1 MGLTLAWRLFRRE
14 LQQGQLLLIILA
26 ITLAVLSVSGLARV
40 SERLQVAINGQASKF
55 IAADRIIDSPV
66 KLDPAILDT
75 AKDMGLKFVTNMQFN
90 SMVYSGDKFQLVTV
104 RAVESGYPL
113 KGTIVLK
120 SSELNSTEP
129 EQTVKSELEKG
140 RTQALPASGEIWYES
155 RLGGLLGYPKTLELG
170 NSEFTLTE
178 EISRLPDAGFNPFA
192 SSPVVLM
199 QIDDVAKTGVIQPG
213 SRVTYLYQFVGKE
226 DVLSNFE
233 KSVKPLLNN
242 SQRWVD
248 VQSGDSPIAGA
259 VKRSERFLLLA
270 SLLGIALACAAI
282 GIAASRY
289 CQRHY
294 DVVAMLKTFGAS
306 AKQIRF
312 LFSLHLLL
320 VTLVGIA
327 LGLVGGLLLDA
338 GISQLLPPEIA
349 AYSVPYTRPLV
360 LGISTGLISAFMFSA
375 YPLLRLLSIPPL
387 RVLQRQLE
395 GLPFGMW
402 LHLLLSLGAMALLG
416 YLYSRSWA
424 LTLTVVAAVLL
435 LGVLLSV
442 LGFVM
447 IRLGHSVGMKTT
459 NPMQLALAGL
469 RRRARQN
476 AVQLVGFSSALV
488 LLLTILALRQDLL
501 NEWQKQLPENA
512 PNYFLVNIAPE
523 DVQPLNDF
531 MASKGIAATDIYPVI
546 RGRLTQI
553 NGETLISNEQAEA
566 GEKGR
571 VGISR
576 ELNLTWRDAMPKNN
590 ELLEGKFNRAADEVS
605 VESGVAERLGIG
617 LGDKLSYVIDNQ
629 ELTVKVTSIR
639 AVHWETLQPNFFMI
653 FTREALAPFAY
664 TSMASFYLSS
674 ADTNNT
680 DAGEPQDRVIL
691 ELIRLFPTVSII
703 DVGAMVAQLRQIIEQ
718 VSLSLTLVL
727 ALVLLASSL
736 VLIAQTEAGMATRQ
750 RELAVLR
757 TFGASGW
764 LLRSA
769 TGLEFA
775 LLGGIAGVLAVIVAE
790 FALYLLK
797 TQVFELNVYMHWP
810 WWVIAPLSGALL
822 VAFLGFWRCRNLLNQ
837 SCSALLKAEA

>member
-1 MGLTLAWRLFRRE
+1 MELSLAWRLFKRE

-40 SERLQVAINGQASKF
+40 SERLQVAINGEASAF

-66 KLDPAILDT
+66 IIDPTIL
-75 AKDMGLKFVTNMQFN
+75 AKAEELGLKHVTNMQFN

-104 RAVESGYPL
+104 RAVEVGYPL
-113 KGTIVLK
+113 KGEI
-120 SSELNSTEP
+120 ELATGK
-129 EQTVKSELEKG
+129 TK
-140 RTQALPASGEIWYES
+140 ALPKADEIWFET
-155 RLGGLLGYPKTLELG
+155 RLGGLLGYPKSIELG
-170 NSEFTLTE
+170 NSEFVLSN

-192 SSPVVLM
+192 SSPIVLM
-199 QIDDVAKTGVIQPG
+199 RMEDVAKTGVIQPG
-213 SRVTYLYQFVGKE
+213 SRVTYLYQFAGDE
-226 DVLSNFE
+226 AALIAFE
-233 KSVKPLLNN
+233 QSAKPLLN
-242 SQRWVD
+242 STQRWVD

-259 VKRSERFLLLA
+259 VKRAERFLLLA
-270 SLLGIALACAAI
+270 SLMGIALACAAI
-282 GIAASRY
+282 GIAAQRY

-306 AKQIRF
+306 AKQIRL
-312 LFSLHLLL
+312 LFGMHLLL
-320 VTLVGIA
+320 VTLLGIG
-327 LGLVGGLLLDA
+327 LGLIGGGLLDF
-338 GISQLLPPEIA
+338 GISYLLPPEIA
-349 AYSVPYTRPLV
+349 AYSPPLTRPLL

-375 YPLLRLLSIPPL
+375 YPLMRLLAIPPL

-395 GLPFGMW
+395 GLQLGMW

-416 YLYSRSWA
+416 YLYSQSWA

-447 IRLGHSVGMKTT
+447 IRAGHSIGMKTT
-459 NPMQLALAGL
+459 NPLQLALAGL

-476 AVQLVGFSSALV
+476 AVQLVGFSAALV

-512 PNYFLVNIAPE
+512 PNYFLVNIAP
-523 DVQPLNDF
+523 DDAKPLHDF
-531 MASKGIAATDIYPVI
+531 MSANGITATDIYPVI

-553 NGETLISNEQAEA
+553 NGETLISNEQREA

-576 ELNLTWRDAMPKNN
+576 ELNLTWRNTLPANN
-590 ELLEGKFNRAADEVS
+590 ELIEGQFNQATDEVS
-605 VESGVAERLGIG
+605 VELGVAERLGIG
-617 LGDKLSYVIDNQ
+617 LGDKLTYIIDNQ
-629 ELTVKVTSIR
+629 ELTVKVASIR
-639 AVHWETLQPNFFMI
+639 TVHWETLQPNFFMI
-653 FTREALAPFAY
+653 FTQEALAPFAY
-664 TSMASFYLSS
+664 TSMASFFLDEKGLD
-674 ADTNNT
+674 AQATN
-680 DAGEPQDRVIL
+680 AEGMPKASVIL
-691 ELIRLFPTVSII
+691 ALIQQFPTVSII
-703 DVGAMVAQLRQIIEQ
+703 DVGAMVEQLRQIIEQ

-727 ALVLLASSL
+727 VLVLLASGL

-810 WWVIAPLSGALL
+810 WWAIAPVSGALL
-822 VAFLGFWRCRNLLNQ
+822 VALLGVWRCRQLLNQ
-837 SCSALLKAEA
+837 SCSELLKAGS

>member
-1 MGLTLAWRLFRRE
+1 MELSLAWRLFKRE

-40 SERLQVAINGQASKF
+40 SERLQVAINGEASAF

-66 KLDPAILDT
+66 IIDPTIL
-75 AKDMGLKFVTNMQFN
+75 AKAEELGLKHVTNMQFN

-104 RAVESGYPL
+104 RAVEVGYPL
-113 KGTIVLK
+113 KGEI
-120 SSELNSTEP
+120 ELT
-129 EQTVKSELEKG
+129 TGKTK
-140 RTQALPASGEIWYES
+140 ALPKADEIWFET
-155 RLGGLLGYPKTLELG
+155 RLGGLLGYPKSIELG
-170 NSEFTLTE
+170 NSEFVLSN

-192 SSPVVLM
+192 SSPIVLM
-199 QIDDVAKTGVIQPG
+199 RMEDVAKTGVIQPG
-213 SRVTYLYQFVGKE
+213 SRVTYLYQFAGDE
-226 DVLSNFE
+226 AALIAFE
-233 KSVKPLLNN
+233 QSAKPLLN
-242 SQRWVD
+242 STQRWVD

-259 VKRSERFLLLA
+259 VKRAERFLLLA
-270 SLLGIALACAAI
+270 SLMGIALACAAI
-282 GIAASRY
+282 GIAAQRY

-306 AKQIRF
+306 AKQIRL
-312 LFSLHLLL
+312 LFGMHLLL
-320 VTLVGIA
+320 VTLLGIG
-327 LGLVGGLLLDA
+327 LGLIGGGLLDF
-338 GISQLLPPEIA
+338 GISYLLPPEIT
-349 AYSVPYTRPLV
+349 AYSPPLTRPLL

-375 YPLLRLLSIPPL
+375 YPLMRLLAIPPL

-395 GLPFGMW
+395 GLELGMW

-416 YLYSRSWA
+416 YLYSQSWA

-447 IRLGHSVGMKTT
+447 IRTGHSIGMKTT
-459 NPMQLALAGL
+459 NPLQLALAGL

-476 AVQLVGFSSALV
+476 AVQLVGFSAALV

-512 PNYFLVNIAPE
+512 PNYFLVNIAP
-523 DVQPLNDF
+523 DDAKPLHDF
-531 MASKGIAATDIYPVI
+531 MSANGITATDIYPVI
-546 RGRLTQI
+546 RGRLTKI
-553 NGETLISNEQAEA
+553 NGETLISNEQREA

-576 ELNLTWRDAMPKNN
+576 ELNLTWRNTLPANN
-590 ELLEGKFNRAADEVS
+590 ELIEGQFNQATDEVS

-617 LGDKLSYVIDNQ
+617 LGDKLTYIIDNQ
-629 ELTVKVTSIR
+629 ELTVKVASIR
-639 AVHWETLQPNFFMI
+639 TVHWETLQPNFFMI
-653 FTREALAPFAY
+653 FTQEALAPFAY
-664 TSMASFYLSS
+664 TSMASFFLDEKGLDAQATNADSS
-674 ADTNNT
+674 PK
-680 DAGEPQDRVIL
+680 DAVIL
-691 ELIRLFPTVSII
+691 ALIQQFPTVSII
-703 DVGAMVAQLRQIIEQ
+703 DVGAMVGQLRQIIEQ

-727 ALVLLASSL
+727 VLVLLASGL

-810 WWVIAPLSGALL
+810 WWAIAPVSGALL
-822 VAFLGFWRCRNLLNQ
+822 VALLGVWRCRQLLNQ
-837 SCSALLKAEA
+837 SCSELLKAGS

>member
-1 MGLTLAWRLFRRE
+1 MELSLAWRLFKRE

-40 SERLQVAINGQASKF
+40 SERLQVAISGQASQF

-66 KLDPAILDT
+66 KIDAAILSK
-75 AKDMGLKFVTNMQFN
+75 AEALGLKHVTNMQFN

-113 KGTIVLK
+113 KGDI
-120 SSELNSTEP
+120 ELTSGKT
-129 EQTVKSELEKG
+129 K
-140 RTQALPASGEIWYES
+140 ALPQADQIWFET
-155 RLGGLLGYPKTLELG
+155 RLGGLLGYPKSIELG
-170 NSEFTLTE
+170 NSEFVLSN

-199 QIDDVAKTGVIQPG
+199 RMEDVAKTGVIQPG
-213 SRVTYLYQFVGKE
+213 SRVTYLYQFAG
-226 DVLSNFE
+226 DGASLTAFE
-233 KSVKPLLNN
+233 QSVKPLLN
-242 SQRWVD
+242 STQRWVD

-259 VKRSERFLLLA
+259 VKRAERFLLLA
-270 SLLGIALACAAI
+270 SLMGIALACAAI
-282 GIAASRY
+282 GIAAQRY

-306 AKQIRF
+306 AKQIRL
-312 LFSLHLLL
+312 LFGTHLLL
-320 VTLVGIA
+320 VTLLGIG
-327 LGLVGGLLLDA
+327 LGLIGGGLLDF
-338 GISQLLPPEIA
+338 GISYLLPPEIA
-349 AYSVPYTRPLV
+349 AYSPPLTRPLL

-375 YPLLRLLSIPPL
+375 YPLMRLLAIPPL

-395 GLPFGMW
+395 GLQLGMW

-416 YLYSRSWA
+416 YLYSQSWT

-435 LGVLLSV
+435 LAVLLSL

-447 IRLGHSVGMKTT
+447 IRAGHSVGMKTT
-459 NPMQLALAGL
+459 NPLQLALAGL

-476 AVQLVGFSSALV
+476 AVQLVGFSAALV

-512 PNYFLVNIAPE
+512 PNYFLVNIAP
-523 DVQPLNDF
+523 DDAKPLNDF
-531 MASKGIAATDIYPVI
+531 MTTKGIVATDIYPVI

-553 NGETLISNEQAEA
+553 NGEALISNEQSEA

-576 ELNLTWRDAMPKNN
+576 ELNLTWRNTLPANN
-590 ELLEGKFNRAADEVS
+590 ELLEGHFNQAADEVS

-617 LGDKLSYVIDNQ
+617 LGDKLTYVIDNQ
-629 ELTVKVTSIR
+629 ELTVKVASIR

-653 FTREALAPFAY
+653 FTQEALAPFAY
-664 TSMASFYLSS
+664 TSMASFYLNDQATNDKTIN
-674 ADTNNT
+674 ADGTPKG
-680 DAGEPQDRVIL
+680 AVIL
-691 ELIRLFPTVSII
+691 ALIQQFPTISII
-703 DVGAMVAQLRQIIEQ
+703 DVGAMVGQLRQIIEQ
-718 VSLSLTLVL
+718 VSLSLSLVL
-727 ALVLLASSL
+727 ALVLLASAL

-775 LLGGIAGVLAVIVAE
+775 LLGGIAGMLAVIVAE

-810 WWVIAPLSGALL
+810 WWGIAPVSGALI
-822 VAFLGFWRCRNLLNQ
+822 VALLGVWRCRQLLSQ
-837 SCSALLKAEA
+837 SCSELLKAGS

>member
-1 MGLTLAWRLFRRE
+1 MELNLAWRLFKRE

-40 SERLQVAINGQASKF
+40 SERLQVAINGQATQF

-66 KLDPAILDT
+66 QIDASIL
-75 AKDMGLKFVTNMQFN
+75 AKAEELGLKHVTNMQFN
-90 SMVYSGDKFQLVTV
+90 SMVYAGDKFQLVTV

-113 KGTIVLK
+113 KGDIELK
-120 SSELNSTEP
+120 AVNG
-129 EQTVKSELEKG
+129 QDVKA
-140 RTQALPASGEIWYES
+140 QDLPHADEVWFES
-155 RLGGLLGYPKTLELG
+155 RLGGLLGYPQTLELG
-170 NSEFTLTE
+170 NSEFRLSQ

-199 QIDDVAKTGVIQPG
+199 RIEDVAKTGVIQPG
-213 SRVTYLYQFVGKE
+213 SRVTYLYQFVGE
-226 DVLSNFE
+226 ESALSAFE
-233 KSVKPLLNN
+233 NSVKPLLNN

-259 VKRSERFLLLA
+259 VKRAERFLLLA

-282 GIAASRY
+282 GIAAQRY

-306 AKQIRF
+306 STQIRR
-312 LFSLHLLL
+312 LFGIHLLL
-320 VTLVGIA
+320 VTLFGIV
-327 LGLVGGLLLDA
+327 LGLIGGALLDL
-338 GISQLLPPEIA
+338 GINQLLPPEIA
-349 AYSVPYTRPLV
+349 AYSPPLTRPLL

-375 YPLLRLLSIPPL
+375 YPLMRLLAIPPL

-395 GLPFGMW
+395 GLQLGMW

-416 YLYSRSWA
+416 YLYSQSWA

-435 LGVLLSV
+435 LGVLLSI

-459 NPMQLALAGL
+459 NPLQLALAGL

-476 AVQLVGFSSALV
+476 AVQLVGFSAALV

-512 PNYFLVNIAPE
+512 PNYFLVNIAP
-523 DVQPLNDF
+523 DDAKPLNDF
-531 MASKGIAATDIYPVI
+531 MAQKGIAATDIYPVI

-553 NGETLISNEQAEA
+553 NSETLISNEQAEA

-576 ELNLTWRDAMPKNN
+576 ELNLTWRNSLPANN
-590 ELLEGKFNRAADEVS
+590 ELIEGHFNQAADEVS
-605 VESGVAERLGIG
+605 VESGVADRLGLK
-617 LGDKLSYVIDNQ
+617 LGDTLTYMIDNQ
-629 ELTVKVTSIR
+629 ELRVKVASIR

-653 FTREALAPFAY
+653 FTQEALAPFAY
-664 TSMASFYLSS
+664 TSMASFYLDDKN
-674 ADTNNT
+674 ADVKGNDAPKNT
-680 DAGEPQDRVIL
+680 VIL
-691 ELIRLFPTVSII
+691 ELIQQFPTVSII
-703 DVGAMVAQLRQIIEQ
+703 DVGAMVGQLRQIIEQ

-727 ALVLLASSL
+727 VLVLLASSL

-810 WWVIAPLSGALL
+810 WWGIAPVCGALL
-822 VAFLGFWRCRNLLNQ
+822 VALLGVWRCRQLLNQ
-837 SCSALLKAEA
+837 SCAELLKVGT

>member
-1 MGLTLAWRLFRRE
+1 M
-14 LQQGQLLLIILA
+14 
-26 ITLAVLSVSGLARV
+26 LS
-40 SERLQVAINGQASKF
+40 N
-55 IAADRIIDSPV
+55 
-66 KLDPAILDT
+66 
-75 AKDMGLKFVTNMQFN
+75 
-90 SMVYSGDKFQLVTV
+90 
-104 RAVESGYPL
+104 
-113 KGTIVLK
+113 
-120 SSELNSTEP
+120 
-129 EQTVKSELEKG
+129 
-140 RTQALPASGEIWYES
+140 
-155 RLGGLLGYPKTLELG
+155 
-170 NSEFTLTE
+170 

-192 SSPVVLM
+192 SSPIVLM
-199 QIDDVAKTGVIQPG
+199 RMEDVAKTGVIQPG
-213 SRVTYLYQFVGKE
+213 SRVTYLYQFAGDE
-226 DVLSNFE
+226 AALIAFE
-233 KSVKPLLNN
+233 QSAKPLLN
-242 SQRWVD
+242 STQRWVD

-259 VKRSERFLLLA
+259 VKRAERFLLLA
-270 SLLGIALACAAI
+270 SLMGIALACAAI
-282 GIAASRY
+282 GIAAQRY

-306 AKQIRF
+306 AKQIRL
-312 LFSLHLLL
+312 LFGMHLLL
-320 VTLVGIA
+320 VTLLGIG
-327 LGLVGGLLLDA
+327 LGLIGGGLLDF
-338 GISQLLPPEIA
+338 GISYLLPPEIA
-349 AYSVPYTRPLV
+349 AYSPPLTRPLL

-375 YPLLRLLSIPPL
+375 YPLMRLLAIPPL

-395 GLPFGMW
+395 GLQLGMW

-416 YLYSRSWA
+416 YLYSQSWA

-447 IRLGHSVGMKTT
+447 IRAGHSIGMKTT
-459 NPMQLALAGL
+459 NPLQLALAGL

-476 AVQLVGFSSALV
+476 AVQLVGFSAALV

-512 PNYFLVNIAPE
+512 PNYFLVNIAP
-523 DVQPLNDF
+523 DDAKPLHDF
-531 MASKGIAATDIYPVI
+531 MSANGITATDIYPVI

-553 NGETLISNEQAEA
+553 NGETLISNEQREA

-576 ELNLTWRDAMPKNN
+576 ELNLTWRNTLPANN
-590 ELLEGKFNRAADEVS
+590 ELIEGQFNQATDEVS

-617 LGDKLSYVIDNQ
+617 LGDKLTYIIDNQ
-629 ELTVKVTSIR
+629 ELTVKVASIR
-639 AVHWETLQPNFFMI
+639 TVHWETLQPNFFMI
-653 FTREALAPFAY
+653 FTQEALAPFAY
-664 TSMASFYLSS
+664 TSMASFFLDEKGLD
-674 ADTNNT
+674 AQATN
-680 DAGEPQDRVIL
+680 AEGMPKASVIL
-691 ELIRLFPTVSII
+691 ALIQQFPTVSII
-703 DVGAMVAQLRQIIEQ
+703 DVGAMVEQLRQIIEQ

-727 ALVLLASSL
+727 VLVLLASGL

-810 WWVIAPLSGALL
+810 WWAIAPVSGALL
-822 VAFLGFWRCRNLLNQ
+822 VALLGVWRCRQLLNQ
-837 SCSALLKAEA
+837 SCSELLKAGS

>member
-1 MGLTLAWRLFRRE
+1 MELNLAWRLFKRE

-40 SERLQVAINGQASKF
+40 SERLQVAINGQATQF

-66 KLDPAILDT
+66 QIDASIL
-75 AKDMGLKFVTNMQFN
+75 AKADELGLKHVTNMQFN
-90 SMVYSGDKFQLVTV
+90 SMVYAGDKFQLVTV

-113 KGTIVLK
+113 KGDIELK
-120 SSELNSTEP
+120 AANG
-129 EQTVKSELEKG
+129 QDEKAQG
-140 RTQALPASGEIWYES
+140 LPHADEVWFES
-155 RLGGLLGYPKTLELG
+155 RLGGLLGYPQTLELG
-170 NSEFTLTE
+170 NSEFHLSQ

-199 QIDDVAKTGVIQPG
+199 RIEDVAKTGVIQPG
-213 SRVTYLYQFVGKE
+213 SRVTYLYQFAGAE
-226 DVLSNFE
+226 SALSAFE
-233 KSVKPLLNN
+233 NSVKPLLNN

-259 VKRSERFLLLA
+259 VKRAERFLLLA

-282 GIAASRY
+282 GIAAQRY

-306 AKQIRF
+306 STQIRR
-312 LFSLHLLL
+312 LFGIHLLL
-320 VTLVGIA
+320 VTLFGIV
-327 LGLVGGLLLDA
+327 LGLIGGALLDL
-338 GISQLLPPEIA
+338 GINQLLPPEIA
-349 AYSVPYTRPLV
+349 AYSPPLTRPLL

-375 YPLLRLLSIPPL
+375 YPLMRLLAIPPL

-395 GLPFGMW
+395 GLQLGMW

-416 YLYSRSWA
+416 YLYSQSWA

-435 LGVLLSV
+435 LGVLLSI

-459 NPMQLALAGL
+459 NPLQLALAGL

-476 AVQLVGFSSALV
+476 AVQLVGFSAALV

-512 PNYFLVNIAPE
+512 PNYFLVNIAP
-523 DVQPLNDF
+523 DDAKPLNDF
-531 MASKGIAATDIYPVI
+531 MAQRGIAATDIYPVI

-553 NGETLISNEQAEA
+553 NSETLISNEQAEA
-566 GEKGR
+566 GDKGR

-576 ELNLTWRDAMPKNN
+576 ELNLTWRNSLPANN
-590 ELLEGKFNRAADEVS
+590 ELVEGHFNQAADEVS
-605 VESGVAERLGIG
+605 VESGVAERLGLK
-617 LGDKLSYVIDNQ
+617 LGDTLTYMIDNQ
-629 ELTVKVTSIR
+629 ELKVKVASIR
-639 AVHWETLQPNFFMI
+639 AVHWETMQPNFFMI
-653 FTREALAPFAY
+653 FTQEALAPFAY
-664 TSMASFYLSS
+664 TSMASFYLDDKKPDVQGND
-674 ADTNNT
+674 APKNT
-680 DAGEPQDRVIL
+680 VIL
-691 ELIRLFPTVSII
+691 ELIQQFPTVSII
-703 DVGAMVAQLRQIIEQ
+703 DVGAMVGQLRQIIEQ

-727 ALVLLASSL
+727 VLVLLASSL

-810 WWVIAPLSGALL
+810 WWGIAPVCGALL
-822 VAFLGFWRCRNLLNQ
+822 VALLGVWRCRQLLNQ
-837 SCSALLKAEA
+837 SCAELLKAGA

>member
-1 MGLTLAWRLFRRE
+1 MELSLAWRLFKRE

-40 SERLQVAINGQASKF
+40 SERLQVAITGQASQF

-66 KLDPAILDT
+66 KIDATILVE
-75 AKDMGLKFVTNMQFN
+75 AQQLGLKHVTNMQFN

-104 RAVESGYPL
+104 RAVEAGYPL
-113 KGTIVLK
+113 KGEI
-120 SSELNSTEP
+120 ELTRGK
-129 EQTVKSELEKG
+129 TK
-140 RTQALPASGEIWYES
+140 ALPQAGEIWFET
-155 RLGGLLGYPKTLELG
+155 RLGGLLGYPKSIELG
-170 NSEFTLTE
+170 NSEFVLSN

-199 QIDDVAKTGVIQPG
+199 RIEDVAKTGVIQPG
-213 SRVTYLYQFVGKE
+213 SRVTYLYQFTGDE
-226 DVLSNFE
+226 TALTAFE
-233 KSVKPLLNN
+233 QSVKPLLN
-242 SQRWVD
+242 STQRWVD
-248 VQSGDSPIAGA
+248 VQSGDSPIASA
-259 VKRSERFLLLA
+259 VQRAERFLLLA
-270 SLLGIALACAAI
+270 SLMGIALACAAI
-282 GIAASRY
+282 GIAAQRY

-306 AKQIRF
+306 AKQIRL
-312 LFSLHLLL
+312 LFGTHLLL
-320 VTLVGIA
+320 VTLLGIG
-327 LGLVGGLLLDA
+327 LGLIGGGLLDF
-338 GISQLLPPEIA
+338 GISYLLPAEIA
-349 AYSVPYTRPLV
+349 TYSPPLTRPLL

-375 YPLLRLLSIPPL
+375 YPLMRLLAIPPL

-395 GLPFGMW
+395 GLQLGMW

-416 YLYSRSWA
+416 YLYSQSWA

-447 IRLGHSVGMKTT
+447 IRAGHSVGMKTT
-459 NPMQLALAGL
+459 NPLQLALAGL

-476 AVQLVGFSSALV
+476 AVQLVGFSAALV

-512 PNYFLVNIAPE
+512 PNYFLVNIAP
-523 DVQPLNDF
+523 DDAKPLHDF
-531 MASKGIAATDIYPVI
+531 MTTNGIVATDIYPVI

-553 NGETLISNEQAEA
+553 NGETLISDEQIEA

-571 VGISR
+571 LGISR
-576 ELNLTWRDAMPKNN
+576 ELNLTWRNTLPANN
-590 ELLEGKFNRAADEVS
+590 ELLEGQFNQAADDVS
-605 VESGVAERLGIG
+605 VESGVAERLGIVI
-617 LGDKLSYVIDNQ
+617 GDKLTYVIDNQ
-629 ELTVKVTSIR
+629 ALTVNVASIR

-653 FTREALAPFAY
+653 FTQEALAPFAY
-664 TSMASFYLSS
+664 TSMASFYLNDQATHDPAVN
-674 ADTNNT
+674 ADTAPRN
-680 DAGEPQDRVIL
+680 AVIL
-691 ELIRLFPTVSII
+691 TLIQQFPTVSII
-703 DVGAMVAQLRQIIEQ
+703 DVGAMVGQLRQIIDQ

-727 ALVLLASSL
+727 VLVLLASGL

-810 WWVIAPLSGALL
+810 WWGIAPVSGALL
-822 VAFLGFWRCRNLLNQ
+822 VALLGVWRCRQLLNQ
-837 SCSALLKAEA
+837 SCSELLKAGS

>member
-1 MGLTLAWRLFRRE
+1 MELSLAWRLFKRE

-40 SERLQVAINGQASKF
+40 SERLQVAINGEAAAF

-66 KLDPAILDT
+66 IIDPTIL
-75 AKDMGLKFVTNMQFN
+75 AKAEELGLKHVTNMQFN

-104 RAVESGYPL
+104 RAVEVGYPL
-113 KGTIVLK
+113 KGEI
-120 SSELNSTEP
+120 ELATGK
-129 EQTVKSELEKG
+129 TK
-140 RTQALPASGEIWYES
+140 ALPKADEIWFET
-155 RLGGLLGYPKTLELG
+155 RLGGLLGYPKSIELG
-170 NSEFTLTE
+170 NSEFVLSN

-192 SSPVVLM
+192 SSPIVLM
-199 QIDDVAKTGVIQPG
+199 RMEDVAKTGVIQPG
-213 SRVTYLYQFVGKE
+213 SRVTYLYQFAGDE
-226 DVLSNFE
+226 AALIAFE
-233 KSVKPLLNN
+233 QSAKPLLN
-242 SQRWVD
+242 STQRWVD

-259 VKRSERFLLLA
+259 VKRAERFLLLA
-270 SLLGIALACAAI
+270 SLMGIALACAAI
-282 GIAASRY
+282 GIAAQRY

-306 AKQIRF
+306 AKQIRL
-312 LFSLHLLL
+312 LFGMHLLL
-320 VTLVGIA
+320 VTLLGIG
-327 LGLVGGLLLDA
+327 LGLIGGGLLDF
-338 GISQLLPPEIA
+338 GISYLLPAEIA
-349 AYSVPYTRPLV
+349 AYSPPLTRPLL

-375 YPLLRLLSIPPL
+375 YPLMRLLAIPPL

-395 GLPFGMW
+395 GLQLGMW

-416 YLYSRSWA
+416 YLYSQSWA

-447 IRLGHSVGMKTT
+447 IRAGHSIGMKTT
-459 NPMQLALAGL
+459 NPLQLALAGL

-476 AVQLVGFSSALV
+476 AVQLVGFSAALV

-512 PNYFLVNIAPE
+512 PNYFLVNIAP
-523 DVQPLNDF
+523 DDAKPLHDF
-531 MASKGIAATDIYPVI
+531 MSANGITATDIYPVI

-553 NGETLISNEQAEA
+553 NGETLISNEQREA

-576 ELNLTWRDAMPKNN
+576 ELNLTWRNTLPANN
-590 ELLEGKFNRAADEVS
+590 ELIEGQFNQATDEVS

-617 LGDKLSYVIDNQ
+617 LGDKLTYIIDNQ
-629 ELTVKVTSIR
+629 ELTVKVASIR
-639 AVHWETLQPNFFMI
+639 TVHWETLQPNFFMI
-653 FTREALAPFAY
+653 FTQEALAPFAY
-664 TSMASFYLSS
+664 TSMASFFLDEKGLD
-674 ADTNNT
+674 AQATN
-680 DAGEPQDRVIL
+680 AEGMPKASVIL
-691 ELIRLFPTVSII
+691 ALIQQFPTVSII
-703 DVGAMVAQLRQIIEQ
+703 DVGAMVGQLRQIIEQ

-727 ALVLLASSL
+727 VLVLLASGL

-810 WWVIAPLSGALL
+810 WWAIAPVSGALL
-822 VAFLGFWRCRNLLNQ
+822 VALLGVWRCRQLLNQ
-837 SCSALLKAEA
+837 SCSELLKAGS

>member
-1 MGLTLAWRLFRRE
+1 MELSLAWRLFKRE

-40 SERLQVAINGQASKF
+40 SERLQVAINGEAAAF

-66 KLDPAILDT
+66 IIDPTIL
-75 AKDMGLKFVTNMQFN
+75 AKAEELGLKHVTNMQFN

-104 RAVESGYPL
+104 RAVEVGYPL
-113 KGTIVLK
+113 KGEI
-120 SSELNSTEP
+120 ELTSGKT
-129 EQTVKSELEKG
+129 K
-140 RTQALPASGEIWYES
+140 ALPKADEIWFET
-155 RLGGLLGYPKTLELG
+155 RLGGLLGYPKSIELG
-170 NSEFTLTE
+170 NSEFVLSN

-192 SSPVVLM
+192 SSPIVLM
-199 QIDDVAKTGVIQPG
+199 RMEDVAKTGVIQPG
-213 SRVTYLYQFVGKE
+213 SRVTYLYQFAGDE
-226 DVLSNFE
+226 AALIAFE
-233 KSVKPLLNN
+233 QSAKPLLN
-242 SQRWVD
+242 STQRWVD

-259 VKRSERFLLLA
+259 VKRAERFLLLA
-270 SLLGIALACAAI
+270 SLMGIALACAAI
-282 GIAASRY
+282 GIAAQRY

-306 AKQIRF
+306 AKQIRL
-312 LFSLHLLL
+312 LFGMHLLL
-320 VTLVGIA
+320 VTLLGIG
-327 LGLVGGLLLDA
+327 LGLIGGGLLDF
-338 GISQLLPPEIA
+338 GISYLLPPEIA
-349 AYSVPYTRPLV
+349 AYSPPLTRPLL

-375 YPLLRLLSIPPL
+375 YPLMRLLAIPPL

-395 GLPFGMW
+395 GLQLGMW

-416 YLYSRSWA
+416 YLYSQSWA

-447 IRLGHSVGMKTT
+447 IRAGHSIGMKTT
-459 NPMQLALAGL
+459 NPLQLALAGL

-476 AVQLVGFSSALV
+476 AVQLVGFSAALV

-512 PNYFLVNIAPE
+512 PNYFLVNIAP
-523 DVQPLNDF
+523 DDAKPLHDF
-531 MASKGIAATDIYPVI
+531 MSANGITATDIYPVI
-546 RGRLTQI
+546 RGRLTKI
-553 NGETLISNEQAEA
+553 NGETLISNEQREA

-576 ELNLTWRDAMPKNN
+576 ELNLTWRNTLPANN
-590 ELLEGKFNRAADEVS
+590 ELIEGQFNQATDEVS

-617 LGDKLSYVIDNQ
+617 LGDKLTYIIDNQ
-629 ELTVKVTSIR
+629 ELTVKVASIR
-639 AVHWETLQPNFFMI
+639 TVHWETLQPNFFMI
-653 FTREALAPFAY
+653 FTQEALAPFAY
-664 TSMASFYLSS
+664 TSMASFFLDEKGLD
-674 ADTNNT
+674 AQATN
-680 DAGEPQDRVIL
+680 AEGMPKASVIL
-691 ELIRLFPTVSII
+691 ALIQQFPTVSII
-703 DVGAMVAQLRQIIEQ
+703 DVGAMVGQLRQIIEQ

-727 ALVLLASSL
+727 VLVLLASGL

-810 WWVIAPLSGALL
+810 WWAIAPVSGALL
-822 VAFLGFWRCRNLLNQ
+822 VALLGVWRCRQLLNQ
-837 SCSALLKAEA
+837 SCSELLKAGS

>member
-1 MGLTLAWRLFRRE
+1 MELSLAWRLFKRE

-40 SERLQVAINGQASKF
+40 SERLQVAINGEAAAF

-66 KLDPAILDT
+66 IIDPTIL
-75 AKDMGLKFVTNMQFN
+75 AKAEELGLKHVTNMQFN

-104 RAVESGYPL
+104 RAVEVGYPL
-113 KGTIVLK
+113 KGEI
-120 SSELNSTEP
+120 ELATGK
-129 EQTVKSELEKG
+129 TK
-140 RTQALPASGEIWYES
+140 ALPKADEIWFET
-155 RLGGLLGYPKTLELG
+155 RLGGLLGYPKSIELG
-170 NSEFTLTE
+170 NSEFVLSN

-192 SSPVVLM
+192 SSPIVLM
-199 QIDDVAKTGVIQPG
+199 RMEDVAKTGVIQPG
-213 SRVTYLYQFVGKE
+213 SRVTYLYQFAGDE
-226 DVLSNFE
+226 AALIAFE
-233 KSVKPLLNN
+233 QSAKPLLN
-242 SQRWVD
+242 STQRWVD

-259 VKRSERFLLLA
+259 VKRAERFLLLA
-270 SLLGIALACAAI
+270 SLMGIALACAAI
-282 GIAASRY
+282 GIAAQRY

-306 AKQIRF
+306 AKQIRL
-312 LFSLHLLL
+312 LFGMHLLL
-320 VTLVGIA
+320 VTLLGIG
-327 LGLVGGLLLDA
+327 LGLIGGGLLDF
-338 GISQLLPPEIA
+338 GISYLLPPEIA
-349 AYSVPYTRPLV
+349 AYSPPLTRPLL

-375 YPLLRLLSIPPL
+375 YPLMRLLAIPPL

-395 GLPFGMW
+395 GLQLGMW

-416 YLYSRSWA
+416 YLYSQSWA

-447 IRLGHSVGMKTT
+447 IRAGHSIGMKTT
-459 NPMQLALAGL
+459 NPLQLALAGL

-476 AVQLVGFSSALV
+476 AVQLVGFSAALV

-512 PNYFLVNIAPE
+512 PNYFLVNIAP
-523 DVQPLNDF
+523 DDAKPLHDF
-531 MASKGIAATDIYPVI
+531 MSANGITATDIYPVI

-553 NGETLISNEQAEA
+553 NGETLISNEQREA

-576 ELNLTWRDAMPKNN
+576 ELNLTWRNTLPANN
-590 ELLEGKFNRAADEVS
+590 ELIEGQFNQATDDVS

-617 LGDKLSYVIDNQ
+617 LGDKLTYIIDNQ
-629 ELTVKVTSIR
+629 ELTVKVASIR
-639 AVHWETLQPNFFMI
+639 TVHWETLQPNFFMI
-653 FTREALAPFAY
+653 FTQEALAPFAY
-664 TSMASFYLSS
+664 TSMASFFLDEKGLD
-674 ADTNNT
+674 AQATN
-680 DAGEPQDRVIL
+680 AEGMPKASVIL
-691 ELIRLFPTVSII
+691 ALIQQFPTVSII
-703 DVGAMVAQLRQIIEQ
+703 DVGAMVEQLRQIIEQ

-727 ALVLLASSL
+727 VLVLLASGL

-810 WWVIAPLSGALL
+810 WWAIAPVSGALL
-822 VAFLGFWRCRNLLNQ
+822 VALLGVWRCRQLLNQ
-837 SCSALLKAEA
+837 SCSELLKAGS

>member
-1 MGLTLAWRLFRRE
+1 MELSLAWRLFKRE

-40 SERLQVAINGQASKF
+40 SERLQVAISGQASQF

-66 KLDPAILDT
+66 KIDAAILSK
-75 AKDMGLKFVTNMQFN
+75 AEALGLKHVTNMQFN

-113 KGTIVLK
+113 KGDI
-120 SSELNSTEP
+120 ELTSGKT
-129 EQTVKSELEKG
+129 K
-140 RTQALPASGEIWYES
+140 ALPQAGEIWFET
-155 RLGGLLGYPKTLELG
+155 RLGGLLGYPKSIELG
-170 NSEFTLTE
+170 NSEFVLSN

-199 QIDDVAKTGVIQPG
+199 RMEDVAKTGVIQPG
-213 SRVTYLYQFVGKE
+213 SRVTYLYQFAGDE
-226 DVLSNFE
+226 ASLTAFE
-233 KSVKPLLNN
+233 QSVKPLLN
-242 SQRWVD
+242 STQRWVD

-259 VKRSERFLLLA
+259 VKRAERFLLLA
-270 SLLGIALACAAI
+270 SLMGIALACAAI
-282 GIAASRY
+282 GIAAQRY

-306 AKQIRF
+306 AKQIRL
-312 LFSLHLLL
+312 LFGTHLLL
-320 VTLVGIA
+320 VTLLGIG
-327 LGLVGGLLLDA
+327 LGLIGGGLLDF
-338 GISQLLPPEIA
+338 GISYLLPPEIA
-349 AYSVPYTRPLV
+349 AYSPPLTRPLL

-375 YPLLRLLSIPPL
+375 YPLMRLLAIPPL

-395 GLPFGMW
+395 GLQLGMW

-416 YLYSRSWA
+416 YLYSQSWT

-435 LGVLLSV
+435 LAALLSL

-447 IRLGHSVGMKTT
+447 IRAGHSVGMKTT
-459 NPMQLALAGL
+459 NPLQLALAGL

-476 AVQLVGFSSALV
+476 AVQLVGFSAALV

-512 PNYFLVNIAPE
+512 PNYFLVNIAP
-523 DVQPLNDF
+523 DDAKPLNDF
-531 MASKGIAATDIYPVI
+531 MTAKGIVATDIYPVI

-553 NGETLISNEQAEA
+553 NGEALISNEQSEA

-576 ELNLTWRDAMPKNN
+576 ELNLTWRNTLPANN
-590 ELLEGKFNRAADEVS
+590 ELLEGHFNQAADEVS

-617 LGDKLSYVIDNQ
+617 LGDKLTYVIDNQ
-629 ELTVKVTSIR
+629 ELTVKVASIR

-653 FTREALAPFAY
+653 FTQEALAPFAY
-664 TSMASFYLSS
+664 TSMASFYLNDQATNDKTMN
-674 ADTNNT
+674 ADGTPKG
-680 DAGEPQDRVIL
+680 AVIL
-691 ELIRLFPTVSII
+691 ALIQQFPTISII
-703 DVGAMVAQLRQIIEQ
+703 DVGAMVGQLRQIIEQ
-718 VSLSLTLVL
+718 VSLSLSLVL
-727 ALVLLASSL
+727 ALVLLASAL

-750 RELAVLR
+750 CELAVLR

-810 WWVIAPLSGALL
+810 WWGIAPVSGALI
-822 VAFLGFWRCRNLLNQ
+822 VALLGVWCCRELLSQ
-837 SCSALLKAEA
+837 SCSELLKAGS

>member
-1 MGLTLAWRLFRRE
+1 MELSLAWRLFKRE

-40 SERLQVAINGQASKF
+40 SERLQVAINGQATQF

-66 KLDPAILDT
+66 QIDSTIL
-75 AKDMGLKFVTNMQFN
+75 AKADELGLKHVTNMQFN
-90 SMVYSGDKFQLVTV
+90 SMVYAGDQFQLVTV
-104 RAVESGYPL
+104 RAVEQGYPL
-113 KGTIVLK
+113 KGHIELK
-120 SSELNSTEP
+120 GDNAID
-129 EQTVKSELEKG
+129 KG
-140 RTQALPASGEIWYES
+140 TDIKADGLPKANEIWFES
-155 RLGGLLGYPKTLELG
+155 RLGGLLGYPKMLELG
-170 NSEFTLTE
+170 NSEFNLSQ

-199 QIDDVAKTGVIQPG
+199 RIEDVAKTGVIQPG
-213 SRVTYLYQFVGKE
+213 SRVTYLYQFAGE
-226 DVLSNFE
+226 EAALTAFE
-233 KSVKPLLNN
+233 NSVKPLLNN

-259 VKRSERFLLLA
+259 VKRAERFLLLA

-282 GIAASRY
+282 GIAAQRY

-306 AKQIRF
+306 SSQIRC
-312 LFSLHLLL
+312 LFGIHLLL
-320 VTLVGIA
+320 VTLFGIG
-327 LGLVGGLLLDA
+327 LGLMGGALLDL
-338 GISQLLPPEIA
+338 GINQLLPPEIA
-349 AYSVPYTRPLV
+349 AYSPPLTRPIL

-375 YPLLRLLSIPPL
+375 YPLMRLLAIPPL

-395 GLPFGMW
+395 GLQLGMW

-416 YLYSRSWA
+416 YLYSQSWA

-435 LGVLLSV
+435 LGVLLSL

-459 NPMQLALAGL
+459 NPLQLALAGL

-476 AVQLVGFSSALV
+476 AVQLVGFSAALV

-512 PNYFLVNIAPE
+512 PNYFLVNIAP
-523 DVQPLNDF
+523 DDAKPLNDF
-531 MASKGIAATDIYPVI
+531 MAQKGIAATDIYPVI

-576 ELNLTWRDAMPKNN
+576 ELNLTWRNTLPANN
-590 ELLEGKFNRAADEVS
+590 ELLEGQFNQAADEVS
-605 VESGVAERLGIG
+605 VESGVAERLGVK
-617 LGDKLSYVIDNQ
+617 LGDKLTYVIDNK
-629 ELTVKVTSIR
+629 ELTVKIASIR

-653 FTREALAPFAY
+653 FTQEALAPFAY
-664 TSMASFYLSS
+664 TSMASFYL
-674 ADTNNT
+674 DEKGPNNT
-680 DAGEPQDRVIL
+680 VSGEGAPKNTLIL
-691 ELIRLFPTVSII
+691 ELIQQFPTVSII
-703 DVGAMVAQLRQIIEQ
+703 DVGAMVGQLRQIIEQ

-727 ALVLLASSL
+727 VLVLLASAL

-769 TGLEFA
+769 TGFEFA

-810 WWVIAPLSGALL
+810 WWAIAPVSGALL
-822 VAFLGFWRCRNLLNQ
+822 VALLGIWRCRQLLNQ
-837 SCSALLKAEA
+837 SCGELLKAGN

>member
-1 MGLTLAWRLFRRE
+1 MELSLAWRLFKRE

-40 SERLQVAINGQASKF
+40 SERLQVAINGEASAF

-66 KLDPAILDT
+66 IIDPTIL
-75 AKDMGLKFVTNMQFN
+75 AKAEELGLKYVTNMQFN

-104 RAVESGYPL
+104 RAVEVGYPL
-113 KGTIVLK
+113 KGEI
-120 SSELNSTEP
+120 ELT
-129 EQTVKSELEKG
+129 TGKTK
-140 RTQALPASGEIWYES
+140 ALPKADEIWFET
-155 RLGGLLGYPKTLELG
+155 RLGGLLGYPKSIELG
-170 NSEFTLTE
+170 NSEFVLSN

-192 SSPVVLM
+192 SSPIVLM
-199 QIDDVAKTGVIQPG
+199 RMEDVAKTGVIQPG
-213 SRVTYLYQFVGKE
+213 SRVTYLYQFAGDE
-226 DVLSNFE
+226 AALIAFE
-233 KSVKPLLNN
+233 QSAKPLLN
-242 SQRWVD
+242 STQRWVD

-259 VKRSERFLLLA
+259 VKRAERFLLLA
-270 SLLGIALACAAI
+270 SLMGIALACAAI
-282 GIAASRY
+282 GIAAQRY

-306 AKQIRF
+306 AKQIRL
-312 LFSLHLLL
+312 LFGMHLLL
-320 VTLVGIA
+320 VTLLGIG
-327 LGLVGGLLLDA
+327 LGLIGGGLLDF
-338 GISQLLPPEIA
+338 GISYLLPPEIA
-349 AYSVPYTRPLV
+349 AYSPPLTRPLL

-375 YPLLRLLSIPPL
+375 YPLMRLLAIPPL

-395 GLPFGMW
+395 GLQLGMW

-416 YLYSRSWA
+416 YLYSQSWA

-435 LGVLLSV
+435 LGVLLGV

-447 IRLGHSVGMKTT
+447 IRAGHSIGMKTT
-459 NPMQLALAGL
+459 NPLQLALAGL

-476 AVQLVGFSSALV
+476 AVQLVGFSAALV

-512 PNYFLVNIAPE
+512 PNYFLVNIAP
-523 DVQPLNDF
+523 DDAKPLHDF
-531 MASKGIAATDIYPVI
+531 MSANGITATDIYPVI

-553 NGETLISNEQAEA
+553 NGETLISNEQREA

-576 ELNLTWRDAMPKNN
+576 ELNLTWRNTLPANN
-590 ELLEGKFNRAADEVS
+590 ELIEGQFNQATDEVS

-617 LGDKLSYVIDNQ
+617 LGDKLTYIIDNQ
-629 ELTVKVTSIR
+629 ELTVKVASIR
-639 AVHWETLQPNFFMI
+639 TVHWETLQPNFFMI
-653 FTREALAPFAY
+653 FTQEALAPFAY
-664 TSMASFYLSS
+664 TSMASFFLDEKGLD
-674 ADTNNT
+674 AQATN
-680 DAGEPQDRVIL
+680 AEGMPKASVIL
-691 ELIRLFPTVSII
+691 ALIQQFPTVSVI
-703 DVGAMVAQLRQIIEQ
+703 DVGAMVGQLRQIIEQ

-727 ALVLLASSL
+727 VLVLLASGL

-810 WWVIAPLSGALL
+810 WWAIAPVSGALL
-822 VAFLGFWRCRNLLNQ
+822 VALLGVWRCRQLLNQ
-837 SCSALLKAEA
+837 SCSELLKAGS

>member
-1 MGLTLAWRLFRRE
+1 MELNLAWRLFKRE

-40 SERLQVAINGQASKF
+40 SERLQVAINGQATQF

-66 KLDPAILDT
+66 QLDASIL
-75 AKDMGLKFVTNMQFN
+75 AKADEFGLKHVTNMQFN
-90 SMVYSGDKFQLVTV
+90 SMVYAGDKFQLVTV

-113 KGTIVLK
+113 KGDIELK
-120 SSELNSTEP
+120 ADNG
-129 EQTVKSELEKG
+129 QDVKAQG
-140 RTQALPASGEIWYES
+140 LPHADEVWFES

-170 NSEFTLTE
+170 NSEFHLSQ

-199 QIDDVAKTGVIQPG
+199 RIEDVAKTGVIQPG
-213 SRVTYLYQFVGKE
+213 SRVTYLYQFAGAE
-226 DVLSNFE
+226 SALSAFE
-233 KSVKPLLNN
+233 NSVKPLLNN

-259 VKRSERFLLLA
+259 VKRAERFLLLA

-282 GIAASRY
+282 GIAAQRY

-306 AKQIRF
+306 STQIRR
-312 LFSLHLLL
+312 LFGIHLLL
-320 VTLVGIA
+320 VTLFGIV
-327 LGLVGGLLLDA
+327 LGLIGGALLDL
-338 GISQLLPPEIA
+338 GINQLLPPEIA
-349 AYSVPYTRPLV
+349 AYSPPLTRPLL

-375 YPLLRLLSIPPL
+375 YPLMRLLAIPPL

-395 GLPFGMW
+395 GLQLGMW

-416 YLYSRSWA
+416 YLYSQSWA

-435 LGVLLSV
+435 LGVLLSI

-459 NPMQLALAGL
+459 NPLQLALAGL

-476 AVQLVGFSSALV
+476 AVQLVGFSAALV

-512 PNYFLVNIAPE
+512 PNYFLVNIAP
-523 DVQPLNDF
+523 DDAKPLNDF
-531 MASKGIAATDIYPVI
+531 MAQRSIAATDIYPVI

-576 ELNLTWRDAMPKNN
+576 ELNLTWRNSLPANN
-590 ELLEGKFNRAADEVS
+590 ELVEGHFNQAADEVS
-605 VESGVAERLGIG
+605 VESGVAERLGLK
-617 LGDKLSYVIDNQ
+617 LGDTLTYMIDNQ
-629 ELTVKVTSIR
+629 ELKVKVASIR
-639 AVHWETLQPNFFMI
+639 AVHWETMQPNFFMI
-653 FTREALAPFAY
+653 FTQEALAPFAY
-664 TSMASFYLSS
+664 TSMASFYLDDKKPDVQGND
-674 ADTNNT
+674 APKNT
-680 DAGEPQDRVIL
+680 VIL
-691 ELIRLFPTVSII
+691 ELIQQFPTVSII
-703 DVGAMVAQLRQIIEQ
+703 DVGAMVGQLRQIIEQ

-727 ALVLLASSL
+727 VLVLLASSL

-810 WWVIAPLSGALL
+810 WWGIAPVCGALL
-822 VAFLGFWRCRNLLNQ
+822 VALLGVWRCRQLLNQ
-837 SCSALLKAEA
+837 SCAELLKAGA

>member
-1 MGLTLAWRLFRRE
+1 MELSLAWRLFKRE

-40 SERLQVAINGQASKF
+40 SERLQVAINGEASAF

-66 KLDPAILDT
+66 IIDPTIL
-75 AKDMGLKFVTNMQFN
+75 AKAEELGLKHVTNMQFN

-104 RAVESGYPL
+104 RAVEVGYPL
-113 KGTIVLK
+113 KGEI
-120 SSELNSTEP
+120 ELATGK
-129 EQTVKSELEKG
+129 TK
-140 RTQALPASGEIWYES
+140 ALPKADEIWFET
-155 RLGGLLGYPKTLELG
+155 RLGGLLGYPKSIELG
-170 NSEFTLTE
+170 NSEFVLSN

-192 SSPVVLM
+192 SSPIVLM
-199 QIDDVAKTGVIQPG
+199 RMEDVAKTGVIQPG
-213 SRVTYLYQFVGKE
+213 SRVTYLYQFAGDE
-226 DVLSNFE
+226 AALIAFE
-233 KSVKPLLNN
+233 QSAKPLLN
-242 SQRWVD
+242 STQRWVD

-259 VKRSERFLLLA
+259 VKRAERFLLLA
-270 SLLGIALACAAI
+270 SLMGIALACAAI
-282 GIAASRY
+282 GIAAQRY

-306 AKQIRF
+306 AKQIRL
-312 LFSLHLLL
+312 LFGMHLLL
-320 VTLVGIA
+320 VTLLGIG
-327 LGLVGGLLLDA
+327 LGLIGGGLLDF
-338 GISQLLPPEIA
+338 GISYLLPPEIA
-349 AYSVPYTRPLV
+349 AYSPPLTRPLL

-375 YPLLRLLSIPPL
+375 YPLMRLLAIPPL

-395 GLPFGMW
+395 GLQLGMW

-416 YLYSRSWA
+416 YLYSQSWA

-447 IRLGHSVGMKTT
+447 IRAGHSIGMKTT
-459 NPMQLALAGL
+459 NPLQLALAGL

-476 AVQLVGFSSALV
+476 AVQLVGFSAALV

-512 PNYFLVNIAPE
+512 PNYFLVNIAP
-523 DVQPLNDF
+523 DDAKPLHDF
-531 MASKGIAATDIYPVI
+531 MSANGITATDIYPVI

-553 NGETLISNEQAEA
+553 NGETLISNEQREA

-576 ELNLTWRDAMPKNN
+576 ELNLTWRNTLPANN
-590 ELLEGKFNRAADEVS
+590 ELIEGQFNQATDDVS

-617 LGDKLSYVIDNQ
+617 LGDKLTYIIDNQ
-629 ELTVKVTSIR
+629 ELTVKVASIR
-639 AVHWETLQPNFFMI
+639 TVHWETLQPNFFMI
-653 FTREALAPFAY
+653 FTQEALAPFAY
-664 TSMASFYLSS
+664 TSMASFFLDEKGLD
-674 ADTNNT
+674 AQATN
-680 DAGEPQDRVIL
+680 AEGMPKASVIL
-691 ELIRLFPTVSII
+691 ALIQQFPTVSII
-703 DVGAMVAQLRQIIEQ
+703 DVGAMVEQLRQIIEQ

-727 ALVLLASSL
+727 VLVLLASGL

-810 WWVIAPLSGALL
+810 WWAIAPVSGALL
-822 VAFLGFWRCRNLLNQ
+822 VALLGVWRCRQLLNQ
-837 SCSALLKAEA
+837 SCSELLKAGS

>member
-1 MGLTLAWRLFRRE
+1 MELSLAWRLFKRE

-40 SERLQVAINGQASKF
+40 SERLQVAINGEASAF

-66 KLDPAILDT
+66 IIDPTIL
-75 AKDMGLKFVTNMQFN
+75 AKAEELGLKHVTNMQFN

-104 RAVESGYPL
+104 RAVEVGYPL
-113 KGTIVLK
+113 KGEI
-120 SSELNSTEP
+120 ELT
-129 EQTVKSELEKG
+129 TGKTK
-140 RTQALPASGEIWYES
+140 ALPKADEIWFET
-155 RLGGLLGYPKTLELG
+155 RLGGLLGYPKSIELG
-170 NSEFTLTE
+170 NSEFVLSN

-192 SSPVVLM
+192 SSPIVLM
-199 QIDDVAKTGVIQPG
+199 RMEDVAKTGVIQPG
-213 SRVTYLYQFVGKE
+213 SRVTYLYQFAGDE
-226 DVLSNFE
+226 AALIAFE
-233 KSVKPLLNN
+233 QSAKPLLN
-242 SQRWVD
+242 STQRWVD

-259 VKRSERFLLLA
+259 VKRAERFLLLA
-270 SLLGIALACAAI
+270 SLMGIALACAAI
-282 GIAASRY
+282 GIAAQRY

-306 AKQIRF
+306 AKQIRL
-312 LFSLHLLL
+312 LFGMHLLL
-320 VTLVGIA
+320 VTLLGIG
-327 LGLVGGLLLDA
+327 LGLIGGGLLDF
-338 GISQLLPPEIA
+338 GISYLLPPEIA
-349 AYSVPYTRPLV
+349 AYSPPLTRPLL

-375 YPLLRLLSIPPL
+375 YPLMRLLAIPPL

-395 GLPFGMW
+395 GLQLGMW

-416 YLYSRSWA
+416 YLYSQSWA

-447 IRLGHSVGMKTT
+447 IRAGHSIGMKTT
-459 NPMQLALAGL
+459 NPLQLALAGL

-476 AVQLVGFSSALV
+476 AVQLVGFSAALV

-512 PNYFLVNIAPE
+512 PNYFLVNIAP
-523 DVQPLNDF
+523 DDAKPLHDF
-531 MASKGIAATDIYPVI
+531 MSANGITATDIYPVI

-553 NGETLISNEQAEA
+553 NGETLISNEQREA

-576 ELNLTWRDAMPKNN
+576 ELNLTWRNTLPANN
-590 ELLEGKFNRAADEVS
+590 ELIEGQFNQATDDVS

-617 LGDKLSYVIDNQ
+617 LGDKLTYIIDNQ
-629 ELTVKVTSIR
+629 ELTVKVASIR
-639 AVHWETLQPNFFMI
+639 TVHWETLQPNFFMI
-653 FTREALAPFAY
+653 FTQEALAPFAY
-664 TSMASFYLSS
+664 TSMASFFLDEKGLD
-674 ADTNNT
+674 AQATN
-680 DAGEPQDRVIL
+680 AEGMPKASVIL
-691 ELIRLFPTVSII
+691 ALIQQFPTVSII
-703 DVGAMVAQLRQIIEQ
+703 DVGAMVGQLRQIIEQ

-727 ALVLLASSL
+727 VLVLLASGL

-810 WWVIAPLSGALL
+810 WWAIAPVSGALL
-822 VAFLGFWRCRNLLNQ
+822 VALLGVWRCRQLLNQ
-837 SCSALLKAEA
+837 SCSELLKAGS

>member
-1 MGLTLAWRLFRRE
+1 MELSLAWRLFKRE

-40 SERLQVAINGQASKF
+40 SERLQVAINGEASAF

-66 KLDPAILDT
+66 IIDPTIL
-75 AKDMGLKFVTNMQFN
+75 AKAEELGLKHVTNMQFN

-104 RAVESGYPL
+104 RAVELGYPL
-113 KGTIVLK
+113 KGEI
-120 SSELNSTEP
+120 ELTSGKT
-129 EQTVKSELEKG
+129 KELP
-140 RTQALPASGEIWYES
+140 QADEIWFET
-155 RLGGLLGYPKTLELG
+155 RLGGLLDYPKSIELG
-170 NSEFTLTE
+170 NSEFVLSN

-192 SSPVVLM
+192 SSPIVLM
-199 QIDDVAKTGVIQPG
+199 RMEDVAKTGVIQPG
-213 SRVTYLYQFVGKE
+213 SRVTYLYQFAGDE
-226 DVLSNFE
+226 SALSAFE
-233 KSVKPLLNN
+233 QSAKPLLN
-242 SQRWVD
+242 STQRWVD

-259 VKRSERFLLLA
+259 VKRAERFLLLA
-270 SLLGIALACAAI
+270 SLMGIALACAAI
-282 GIAASRY
+282 GIAAQRY

-306 AKQIRF
+306 AKQIRL
-312 LFSLHLLL
+312 LFGMHLLL
-320 VTLVGIA
+320 VTLLGIG
-327 LGLVGGLLLDA
+327 LGLIGGGLLDF
-338 GISQLLPPEIA
+338 GISYLLPPEIA
-349 AYSVPYTRPLV
+349 AYSPPLTRPLL
-360 LGISTGLISAFMFSA
+360 LGITTGLISAFMFSA
-375 YPLLRLLSIPPL
+375 YPLMRLLAIPPL

-395 GLPFGMW
+395 GLQLGMW

-416 YLYSRSWA
+416 YLYSQSWA

-447 IRLGHSVGMKTT
+447 IRAGHSIGMKTT
-459 NPMQLALAGL
+459 NPLQLALAGL

-476 AVQLVGFSSALV
+476 AVQLVGFSAALV

-512 PNYFLVNIAPE
+512 PNYFLVNIAP
-523 DVQPLNDF
+523 DDAKPLHDF
-531 MASKGIAATDIYPVI
+531 MSANGITATDIYPVI
-546 RGRLTQI
+546 RGRLTKI
-553 NGETLISNEQAEA
+553 NGESLISNEQREA

-571 VGISR
+571 IGISR
-576 ELNLTWRDAMPKNN
+576 ELNLTWRNALPANN
-590 ELLEGKFNRAADEVS
+590 ELIEGQFNQAADEVS
-605 VESGVAERLGIG
+605 VESGVAERLGLS
-617 LGDKLSYVIDNQ
+617 LGDKLTYVIDNK
-629 ELTVKVTSIR
+629 ELTVKVASIR
-639 AVHWETLQPNFFMI
+639 SVHWETLQPNFFMI
-653 FTREALAPFAY
+653 FTQEALAPFAY
-664 TSMASFYLSS
+664 TSMASFFLDEKGPDDQATNADSS
-674 ADTNNT
+674 PK
-680 DAGEPQDRVIL
+680 DAVIL
-691 ELIRLFPTVSII
+691 ALIQQFPTVSII
-703 DVGAMVAQLRQIIEQ
+703 DVGAMVGQLRQIIEQ

-727 ALVLLASSL
+727 VLVLLASGL

-810 WWVIAPLSGALL
+810 WWGIAPVSGALL
-822 VAFLGFWRCRNLLNQ
+822 VALLGVWRCRQLLNQ
-837 SCSALLKAEA
+837 SCSELLKAGS